1 MRCFLAISL
10 PDPVL
15 DRLEMLAA
23 RLPVGRVPP
32 RENLHLTL
40 VFLGDVAEMQARDL
54 HLALSEITHPAVEI
68 SFAGLD
74 LFGGAKPEIL
84 HAAVR
89 PEPGIVHLHDK
100 VQQAARRSGLE
111 LKRTRF
117 RPHVTL
123 ARFNR
128 APSGEAA
135 DRLADFLQANALA
148 DIPGF
153 LAESFSL
160 YRSELGHGPARHSE
174 LACYELG
181 IA

>member
-1 MRCFLAISL
+1 MRCFLAITP

-15 DRLEMLAA
+15 DRLEMLSA
-23 RLPVGRVPP
+23 RLPVGRTPP

-40 VFLGDVAEMQARDL
+40 AFLDEVPEMQARDL
-54 HLALSEITHPAVEI
+54 HLALSEISHPAVEVT
-68 SFAGLD
+68 FAGLD

-100 VQQAARRSGLE
+100 VQQAARQSGLA

-135 DRLADFLQANALA
+135 DRLADFLRANALA
-148 DIPGF
+148 EIPGF
-153 LAESFSL
+153 RAESFSL
-160 YRSELGHGPARHSE
+160 YQSELGHGPARHSE
-174 LACYELG
+174 LARYELQT
-181 IA
+181 A